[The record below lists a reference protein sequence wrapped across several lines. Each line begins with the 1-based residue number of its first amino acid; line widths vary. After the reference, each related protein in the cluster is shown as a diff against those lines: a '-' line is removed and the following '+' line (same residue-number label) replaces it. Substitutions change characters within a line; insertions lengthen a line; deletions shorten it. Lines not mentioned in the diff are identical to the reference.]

1 MKTPKSN
8 DLSLRLEPSCGQL
21 EHVKIQRFSSPKS
34 WGTYKGVGNI
44 AGSVVAVVAVAVAA
58 AASAVIVSTVAPV
71 AVVAAGGAERAI
83 GQIVAG

>member
-34 WGTYKGVGNI
+34 WGTYKGVGGI
-44 AGSVVAVVAVAVAA
+44 AGSVVAVVSVAV